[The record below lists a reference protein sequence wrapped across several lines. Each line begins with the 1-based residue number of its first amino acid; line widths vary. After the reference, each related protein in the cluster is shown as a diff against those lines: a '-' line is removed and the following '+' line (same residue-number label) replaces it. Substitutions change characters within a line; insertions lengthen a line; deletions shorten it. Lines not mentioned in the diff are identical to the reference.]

1 MKRRLLA
8 IILTLATIGTSVAQ
22 EKKGTGNKKAQQK
35 AQTSNLP
42 AAFQSNKHLYFPDY
56 YAFYDPQRGYI
67 FWNEEEKEWNS
78 SQQIPKFMSEVDM
91 SKTRIQILEGLSLD
105 LRPEQNYPNY
115 MKLYPATQNNPK
127 VPVPNSTR

>member
-1 MKRRLLA
+1 MKLRLLA
-8 IILTLATIGTSVAQ
+8 ILLTLGMMSPVFGQ
-22 EKKGTGNKKAQQK
+22 EKKGNSRKGQTQAQSQK
-35 AQTSNLP
+35 LP

-78 SQQIPKFMSEVDM
+78 SLQVPKFMSEVDM